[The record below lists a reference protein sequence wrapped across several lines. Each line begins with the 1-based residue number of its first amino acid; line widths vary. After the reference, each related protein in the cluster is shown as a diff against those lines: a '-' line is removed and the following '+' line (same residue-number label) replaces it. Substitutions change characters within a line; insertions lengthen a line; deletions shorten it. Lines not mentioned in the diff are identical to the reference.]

1 MSPDILTSSA
11 VDLVIFTVVDAK
23 SLSERLWDDSL
34 VSLGQYSS
42 KSSSGLSLFVVTIPA
57 DQEKYPNLARTRVLP
72 GGYLYK
78 DETLL
83 ESSRRIAK
91 EKLGLD
97 LSTRI
102 RQLGTFD
109 EPNRD
114 PNGRVISFAYWGMVD
129 FEHIRKYLG
138 GREQIGLELVNSSHY
153 LDVFEK
159 EVGSLEQFDGVCRF
173 GNRTMP
179 SPSAFRGHR
188 KTLTTN
194 LPEGRILGLDHDDM
208 VFYAWR
214 KLRHAFSGRLDPF
227 QFLGLNPL
235 GSEFRLSELQDFTEV
250 CRGERIQ
257 RDLFR
262 RQMQSQETFL
272 LETGK
277 TDRSRAGKP
286 AKLYSPIQMNKE
298 DDYK

>member
-1 MSPDILTSSA
+1 MSPDIPTSSA

-34 VSLGQYSS
+34 VSQGQYST

-57 DQEKYPNLARTRVLP
+57 DQEKYPNLARSRVLP

-83 ESSRRIAK
+83 ESSRRIAQ

-153 LDVFEK
+153 MDVFEK
-159 EVGSLEQFDGVCRF
+159 EFGPLELFDGVSRF

-286 AKLYSPIQMNKE
+286 AKLYSPIQINKE
-298 DDYK
+298 DDSK

>member
-1 MSPDILTSSA
+1 MSPDIITSSA

-57 DQEKYPNLARTRVLP
+57 DQEKYPNLARSRVLP

-138 GREQIGLELVNSSHY
+138 GREQIGLELVNTSHY
-153 LDVFEK
+153 MDVFEK

-286 AKLYSPIQMNKE
+286 AKLYSPIQMNKD